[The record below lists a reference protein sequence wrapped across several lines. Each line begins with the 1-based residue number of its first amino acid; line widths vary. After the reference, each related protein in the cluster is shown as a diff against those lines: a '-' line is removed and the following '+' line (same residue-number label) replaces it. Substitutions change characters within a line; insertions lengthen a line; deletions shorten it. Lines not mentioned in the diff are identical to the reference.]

1 MQIEMS
7 ELAAL
12 VTALN
17 GQKESPLDGQARG
30 QTIVVATHGHVL
42 VGDLFE
48 EGDRFYLRKASVI
61 RVWGTTKGLGELRDG
76 PTESTKLDPCG
87 DIVIQ
92 RHAVIFTMPCRGF

>member
-7 ELAAL
+7 ELLAL
-12 VTALN
+12 LGSLKAQPPTTAI
-17 GQKESPLDGQARG
+17 GHG

-42 VGDLFE
+42 VGDMIE
-48 EGDRFYLRKASVI
+48 EGGRLRLEKASVI

-76 PTESTKLDPCG
+76 PTEATKLDPCG
-87 DIVIQ
+87 DVEVQ

>member
-12 VTALN
+12 LGTNKASSNTA
-17 GQKESPLDGQARG
+17 EHHG

-42 VGDLFE
+42 FGDLRE
-48 EGDRFYLRKASVI
+48 IGDRFYLRKASVI